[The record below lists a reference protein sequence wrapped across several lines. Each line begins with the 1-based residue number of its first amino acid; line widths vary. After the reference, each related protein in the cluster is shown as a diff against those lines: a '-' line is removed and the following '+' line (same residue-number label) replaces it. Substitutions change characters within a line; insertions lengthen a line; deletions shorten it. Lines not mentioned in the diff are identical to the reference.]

1 MPSNNDKG
9 SAYLLAIDAGNTN
22 INFAVFDGA
31 KIIAKW
37 RVHTDHNRTG
47 DEYAIILATLMQDI
61 GMQKKDIK
69 HIIIASVV
77 PQIMLALNKLC
88 SNYFK
93 VKPLVVGEN
102 IKYPVK
108 IKIDNPNE
116 IGADRVVNAVA
127 AQKLYKKAAIIIDF
141 GTATTFDVIDEKG
154 DYRGGVISPGINLS
168 LSALQQAAAML
179 PRVWIKKPTKAIAT
193 NTKEA
198 MQNGIYWGY
207 IGLIE
212 GITSR
217 IKAEMKTKPVVIATG
232 GLAPM
237 FSESTKTIEKIE
249 PDLTILG
256 LYEIF
261 AAHKNGQ
268 KNGQKNGK

>member
-1 MPSNNDKG
+1 MPNN
-9 SAYLLAIDAGNTN
+9 YLLAIDAGNTN

-31 KIIAKW
+31 KIKAKW
-37 RVHTDHNRTG
+37 RLQTDHHRTG
-47 DEYAIILATLMQDI
+47 DEYAAILGLLMQDEGI
-61 GMQKKDIK
+61 NKKDIRN
-69 HIIIASVV
+69 IIIASVV
-77 PQIMLALNKLC
+77 PQIMIAINKLC
-88 SNYFK
+88 ANFFR

-102 IKYPVK
+102 IKYSVK
-108 IKIDNPNE
+108 IKIDNPSE

-127 AQKLYKKAAIIIDF
+127 AKKLYNKAAIIIDF
-141 GTATTFDVIDEKG
+141 GTATTFDVVDEKG

-168 LSALQQAAAML
+168 LSALQEAAAML
-179 PRVWIKKPTKAIAT
+179 PRVWIKKPKRAIAT

-198 MQNGIYWGY
+198 MQSGIYWGY

-212 GITSR
+212 GITAR

-237 FSESTKTIEKIE
+237 FGESTKAIEKIE

-256 LYEIF
+256 LQEIF
-261 AAHKNGQ
+261 AAHK
-268 KNGQKNGK
+268 K